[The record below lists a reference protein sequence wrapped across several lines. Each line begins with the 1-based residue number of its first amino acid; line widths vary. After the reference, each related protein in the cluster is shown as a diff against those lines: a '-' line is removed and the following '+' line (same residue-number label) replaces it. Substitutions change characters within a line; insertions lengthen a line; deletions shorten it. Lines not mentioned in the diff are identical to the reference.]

1 MTTPKKIDLATLRKV
16 QAGASQTVNHPTLV
30 PTAEAKD
37 RKKSGRPKKDDK
49 EKNTQRIVLLLT
61 EEETV
66 SLQNVSENLG
76 LTTSGYLRF
85 LLKQQNVI

>member
-16 QAGASQTVNHPTLV
+16 QAGASQTVNHPT
-30 PTAEAKD
+30 PSIEGIE
-37 RKKSGRPKKDDK
+37 KKKGGRPKKEEK

-61 EEETV
+61 EEETA

-85 LLKQQNVI
+85 LLKQQSVI